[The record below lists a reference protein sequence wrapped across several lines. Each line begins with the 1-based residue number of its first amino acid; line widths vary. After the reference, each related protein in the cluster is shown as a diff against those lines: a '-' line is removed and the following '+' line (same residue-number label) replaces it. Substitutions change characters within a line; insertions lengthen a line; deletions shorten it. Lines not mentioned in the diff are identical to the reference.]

1 MVTWALSPS
10 DAFSLITHPIGEQD
24 TLVGVVSSAGHL
36 LVYPLTELPMM
47 KKGKGNKLIDLKD
60 GDSVVAITT
69 FSEGDSL
76 SLDSGK
82 RTLTLKPMDIANF
95 MGTRGRRGALLPK
108 GFQKVSGVQ
117 KI

>member
-1 MVTWALSPS
+1 
-10 DAFSLITHPIGEQD
+10 
-24 TLVGVVSSAGHL
+24 
-36 LVYPLTELPMM
+36 
-47 KKGKGNKLIDLKD
+47 GNKLIDLKD

-95 MGTRGRRGALLPK
+95 IGTRGRRGTLLPK
-108 GFQKVSGVQ
+108 GFQKVSAIS
-117 KI
+117 KAS